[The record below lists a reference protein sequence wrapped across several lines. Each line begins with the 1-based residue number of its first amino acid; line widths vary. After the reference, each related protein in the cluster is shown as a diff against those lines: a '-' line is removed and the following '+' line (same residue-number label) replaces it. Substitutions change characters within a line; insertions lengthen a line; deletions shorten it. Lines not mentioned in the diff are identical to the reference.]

1 MTAFIAKLVV
11 KPDSAKNFE
20 ALQTELRELTHA
32 NEPDAYIYEL
42 WQSQDDPNTYY
53 CVASFKD
60 QDAFDHHM
68 SIDFHD
74 RLVPPIL
81 DSLASDM
88 ELTMCNIIGPGK
100 IENTANS

>member
-11 KPDSAKNFE
+11 KPESRKSFE
-20 ALQTELRELTHA
+20 GLQTELRELTHTH
-32 NEPDAYIYEL
+32 EPHAYVYEL
-42 WQSQDDPNTYY
+42 WQSQDDANSYF

-60 QDAFDHHM
+60 QAAFDNHM

-81 DSLASDM
+81 ECLSAEM
-88 ELTMCNIIGPGK
+88 ELTMCNVIGPAELAK
-100 IENTANS
+100 NS

>member
-11 KPDSAKNFE
+11 KPGKGKEFE
-20 ALQTELRELTHA
+20 DLQTELRELTFA
-32 NEPDAYIYEL
+32 KEPDAYVYEIF
-42 WQSQDDPNTYY
+42 QDQDDSNTYY

-60 QDAFDHHM
+60 QTAFDHHM

-81 DSLASDM
+81 ECLASDM
-88 ELTMCNIIGPGK
+88 ELTMCNAIGQGK
-100 IENTANS
+100 LGTSA